1 MAEPTAADVAAAL
14 DAEAEPGYAEHSQR
28 FFKTGPGEYGEGD
41 RFIGVRV
48 PAQRDVARRFATL
61 DLHEIEVLL
70 GSDIHEHRLTAA
82 ILLTLQYPKAD
93 AKGQR
98 AIYDLTMRRLDR
110 FDNWDIVDTVA
121 PRVVGAHL
129 RDRPAPREAL
139 HRLARSPDLWAQ
151 RMAMV
156 ATQAFIREG
165 DFADTLALA
174 TDLLVHDH
182 DLMHK
187 ATGWMLREVG
197 KKDEPTLLRFL
208 DAHAADMPRT
218 MLRYAIERLPEPARR
233 HYLAAGR

>member
-1 MAEPTAADVAAAL
+1 MAGATAADVAAAL
-14 DAEAEPGYAEHSQR
+14 DAEAEPGYAEHSQC

-48 PAQRDVARRFATL
+48 PAQRDVARRFAAL
-61 DLHEIEVLL
+61 DLAEIEVLL

-82 ILLTLQYPKAD
+82 ILLTLQYSKGD

-129 RDRPAPREAL
+129 RGLPAPREAL
-139 HRLARSPDLWAQ
+139 HRLARAPDLWAQ

-174 TDLLVHDH
+174 TEFLVHDH